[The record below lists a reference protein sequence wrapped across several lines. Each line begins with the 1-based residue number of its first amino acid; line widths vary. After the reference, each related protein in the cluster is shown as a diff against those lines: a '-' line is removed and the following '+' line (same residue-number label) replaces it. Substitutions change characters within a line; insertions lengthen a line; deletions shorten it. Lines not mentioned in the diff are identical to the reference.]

1 MKLNCDL
8 GESYGAWQ
16 MGQDEKVMPLIDMA
30 NVACG
35 FHAGDTN
42 VMRKT
47 VALAASH
54 GVEIGA
60 HPSYHDLPGFGRRSI
75 PHSPD
80 EIEAL
85 MLYQLG
91 ALQGMCRAEGLTL
104 AYVKPHGALNNDMM
118 RDMSILEAVMS
129 AIHKYDNTLP
139 LMLPATIHHE
149 RHRKLANYVG
159 IPVLLEAFAD
169 RAYDDEGQLVS
180 RRLPGAVHQS
190 VEAIVA
196 QALSFA
202 HKGGVKSTSGQW
214 LDLPAD
220 SLCVHGDTDGA
231 LAAIRQIRDALES
244 TPRNAPQTGSP
255 K

>member
-8 GESYGAWQ
+8 GESYGPWW

-47 VALAASH
+47 VALAARH
-54 GVEIGA
+54 GIAVGA
-60 HPSYHDLPGFGRRSI
+60 HPSYQDLLGFGRRSI

-85 MLYQLG
+85 ILYQLG
-91 ALQGMCRAEGLTL
+91 ALAGICRAEGLTL

-118 RDMSILEAVMS
+118 RDMSILEAVME
-129 AIHKYDNTLP
+129 AVHTYDTALP
-139 LMLPATIHHE
+139 LLLPVTRYHE
-149 RHRKLANYVG
+149 RHRKLADYVG
-159 IPVLLEAFAD
+159 IPLLLEAFAD

-180 RRLPGAVHQS
+180 RRLPGSVHQS
-190 VEAIVA
+190 VEAMVE

-202 HKGGVKSTSGQW
+202 HKGGVQSTSGHW

-231 LAAIRQIRDALES
+231 LAAIRQIRSALQPQ
-244 TPRNAPQTGSP
+244 PRT
-255 K
+255 

>member
-8 GESYGAWQ
+8 GESYGVWQ
-16 MGQDEKVMPLIDMA
+16 MGQDDKVMPLIDMA

-42 VMRKT
+42 VMQKT
-47 VALAASH
+47 VALAARH

-75 PHSPD
+75 PHSPQ

-85 MLYQLG
+85 ILYQLG
-91 ALQGMCRAEGLTL
+91 ALDGLCRAQGVGLG
-104 AYVKPHGALNNDMM
+104 YVKPHGALNNDMM
-118 RDMSILEAVMS
+118 RDMSTLEAVMV
-129 AIHKYDNTLP
+129 ATRKYDKALP
-139 LMLPATIHHE
+139 LMLPVTVHYG
-149 RHRKLANYVG
+149 RHKKLADYVG

-190 VEAIVA
+190 VDKIVE
-196 QALSFA
+196 QAVSFA
-202 HKGGVKSTSGQW
+202 QKGGVKSSSGQW

-231 LAAIRQIRDALES
+231 LAAIRQIRDAL
-244 TPRNAPQTGSP
+244 TTARP
-255 K
+255 

>member
-16 MGQDEKVMPLIDMA
+16 MGQDDMVMPLIDMA

-35 FHAGDTN
+35 FHAGDPS
-42 VMRKT
+42 VMQKT
-47 VALAASH
+47 VALAARH

-75 PHSPD
+75 AHSPD
-80 EIEAL
+80 EIETL

-91 ALQGMCRAEGLTL
+91 ALEGICRAEGVGL

-118 RDMSILEAVMS
+118 RDMSTLEAVMS
-129 AIHKYDNTLP
+129 AIRKFDSTLP
-139 LMLPATIHHE
+139 LVIPATIHHQ
-149 RHRKLANYVG
+149 RHKKLAHYVG

-190 VEAIVA
+190 VEKILA
-196 QALSFA
+196 QAVSFA
-202 HKGGVKSTSGQW
+202 RKGGINSTSGQW

-220 SLCVHGDTDGA
+220 SLCVHGDTEGA
-231 LAAIRQIRDALES
+231 LAAIHQIRDALKTS
-244 TPRNAPQTGSP
+244 LQ
-255 K
+255 

>member
-16 MGQDEKVMPLIDMA
+16 MGQDDKVMPLIDMA

-35 FHAGDTN
+35 FHAGDTS
-42 VMRKT
+42 VMQKT
-47 VALAASH
+47 VALAARH

-75 PHSPD
+75 PHSPE

-91 ALQGMCRAEGLTL
+91 ALDGLCRAEDVRLS
-104 AYVKPHGALNNDMM
+104 YVKPHGALNNDMM
-118 RDMSILEAVMS
+118 RDMSTLEAVMT
-129 AIHKYDNTLP
+129 AIHKYDTTLP
-139 LMLPATIHHE
+139 LMLPVTTHHN
-149 RHRKLANYVG
+149 RHKKLAAYVG

-190 VEAIVA
+190 VEKIVQ
-196 QALSFA
+196 QAVSFA
-202 HKGGVKSTSGQW
+202 DEGGVYSTSGQW

-220 SLCVHGDTDGA
+220 SLCVHGDTEGA
-231 LAAIRQIRDALES
+231 LAAIRKIRDALK
-244 TPRNAPQTGSP
+244 TARA
-255 K
+255 

>member
-16 MGQDEKVMPLIDMA
+16 MGHDDKVMPLIDMA

-35 FHAGDTN
+35 FHAGDAS
-42 VMRKT
+42 VMQKT
-47 VALAASH
+47 VALAARH

-75 PHSPD
+75 AHSPE

-91 ALQGMCRAEGLTL
+91 ALAGLCRAEGVGL

-118 RDMSILEAVMS
+118 RDMSTLEAVMN
-129 AIHKYDNTLP
+129 AIQKYDSSLP
-139 LMLPATIHHE
+139 LMLPATIHYE
-149 RHRKLANYVG
+149 RHKKLAQYVG

-190 VEAIVA
+190 VDAIVA
-196 QALSFA
+196 QAVSFA
-202 HKGGVKSTSGQW
+202 RKGGITSTSGQW

-220 SLCVHGDTDGA
+220 SLCVHGDTEGA
-231 LAAIRQIRDALES
+231 LAAIRQIRDAL
-244 TPRNAPQTGSP
+244 QTAQA
-255 K
+255 

>member
-16 MGQDEKVMPLIDMA
+16 MGQDEQVMPLIDMA

-47 VALAASH
+47 IALAARH

-75 PHSPD
+75 LHSPD

-91 ALQGMCRAEGLTL
+91 ALDGLCRAESLHL
-104 AYVKPHGALNNDMM
+104 SYVKPHGALNNDMM
-118 RDMSILEAVMS
+118 KDMSTLEAVMS
-129 AIHKYDNTLP
+129 AIHKYDSTLP
-139 LMLPATIHHE
+139 LMLPVTIHYP
-149 RHRKLANYVG
+149 RHQKLADYVG
-159 IPVLLEAFAD
+159 IPLLLEAFAD

-190 VEAIVA
+190 VEVIVA
-196 QALSFA
+196 QAVSFA
-202 HKGGVKSTSGQW
+202 CKGGVTSTSGQW

-220 SLCVHGDTDGA
+220 SLCVHGDTDSA
-231 LAAIRQIRDALES
+231 LAAIRQIRGALK
-244 TPRNAPQTGSP
+244 TAQA
-255 K
+255 

>member
-16 MGQDEKVMPLIDMA
+16 MGQDDKVMPLIDMA

-35 FHAGDTN
+35 FHAGDPS
-42 VMRKT
+42 VMQQT
-47 VALAASH
+47 VALAARH
-54 GVEIGA
+54 GVAVGA
-60 HPSYHDLPGFGRRSI
+60 HPSYHDLAGFGRRSI
-75 PHSPD
+75 PHSPA

-91 ALQGMCRAEGLTL
+91 ALDGICRAEGLGL

-118 RDMSILEAVMS
+118 RDMSTLEAVMN
-129 AIHKYDNTLP
+129 AIRKYDNTLP
-139 LMLPATIHHE
+139 LMIPATVHHE
-149 RHRKLANYVG
+149 RHRKLADYVG

-190 VEAIVA
+190 VEKIVA
-196 QALSFA
+196 QAVSFA
-202 HKGGVKSTSGQW
+202 REGGVCSTSDQW

-220 SLCVHGDTDGA
+220 SLCVHGDTEGA
-231 LAAIRQIRDALES
+231 LAAIRQIRDALK
-244 TPRNAPQTGSP
+244 TAQA
-255 K
+255 

>member
-16 MGQDEKVMPLIDMA
+16 MGQDDKVMPLIDMA

-35 FHAGDTN
+35 FHAGDAS
-42 VMRKT
+42 VMQKT
-47 VALAASH
+47 VALAARH

-75 PHSPD
+75 AHSPE

-85 MLYQLG
+85 ILYQLG
-91 ALQGMCRAEGLTL
+91 ALAGLCRAEGVGLS
-104 AYVKPHGALNNDMM
+104 YVKPHGALNNDMM
-118 RDMSILEAVMS
+118 RDMSTLEAVMS
-129 AIHKYDNTLP
+129 AIRKYDSSLP
-139 LMLPATIHHE
+139 LMLPATVHHE
-149 RHRKLANYVG
+149 RHQKLAQYVG
-159 IPVLLEAFAD
+159 VPVLLEAFAD

-190 VEAIVA
+190 VKAIVA
-196 QALSFA
+196 QAVSFA
-202 HKGGVKSTSGQW
+202 RKGGVTSTSGQW

-220 SLCVHGDTDGA
+220 SLCVHGDTEGA
-231 LAAIRQIRDALES
+231 LAAIRQIRDALK
-244 TPRNAPQTGSP
+244 TAQA
-255 K
+255 

>member
-16 MGQDEKVMPLIDMA
+16 MGQDEQVMPLIDMA

-35 FHAGDTN
+35 FHAGDTS
-42 VMRKT
+42 VMRQT
-47 VALAASH
+47 VALAARH
-54 GVEIGA
+54 GVAIGA
-60 HPSYHDLPGFGRRSI
+60 HPSYHDIAGFGRRSI

-91 ALQGMCRAEGLTL
+91 ALDGICRAEGLKL
-104 AYVKPHGALNNDMM
+104 SYVKPHGALNNDMM
-118 RDMSILEAVMS
+118 RDMSTLEAVMA
-129 AIHKYDNTLP
+129 AIHKYDSSLP
-139 LMLPATIHHE
+139 LMLPVTVNHD
-149 RHRKLANYVG
+149 RHKKLAAYVG

-190 VEAIVA
+190 VDKIVDQAI
-196 QALSFA
+196 SFA
-202 HKGGVKSTSGQW
+202 NKGGVQSTSGQW

-220 SLCVHGDTDGA
+220 SLCVHGDTEGA
-231 LAAIRQIRDALES
+231 LAAIRHIRDALQ
-244 TPRNAPQTGSP
+244 NP
-255 K
+255 KA

>member
-8 GESYGAWQ
+8 GESYGAWR
-16 MGQDEKVMPLIDMA
+16 MGQDEQVMPLIDMA

-35 FHAGDTN
+35 FHAGDPN
-42 VMRKT
+42 VMQKT
-47 VALAASH
+47 VALAAKH
-54 GVEIGA
+54 NVQIGA
-60 HPSYHDLPGFGRRSI
+60 HPAYHDIPGFGRRSI
-75 PHSPD
+75 SHSPD
-80 EIEAL
+80 EIHAL

-91 ALQGMCRAEGLTL
+91 ALDGICRAEGQTL

-118 RDMSILEAVMS
+118 RDMSTLEAVMA
-129 AIHKYDNTLP
+129 AIRQFDPNLP
-139 LMLPATIHHE
+139 LMLPVTVHHE
-149 RHRKLANYVG
+149 RHQKLAAYIG

-190 VEAIVA
+190 VDRIVA

-202 HKGGVKSTSGQW
+202 RQGGVESASGKW

-220 SLCVHGDTDGA
+220 SLCVHGDTEGA
-231 LAAIRQIRDALES
+231 LAAIRAIKDALK
-244 TPRNAPQTGSP
+244 TDQA
-255 K
+255 